1 MWEFFLSMS
10 ETAFRYED
18 VAIFQIQLAR
28 HQEAVPLT
36 RDYIAQRE
44 AELRQREL
52 ARSARV

>member
-52 ARSARV
+52 ALNRP